1 MVPMSDE
8 AMCEAWERLM
18 ATSVPAEKRDAIRA
32 GFYAEPSAQARY
44 ATLLEF
50 SSYLRQDEQ
59 TRARAHAVRRGQR
72 GANPANGNDAAEET
86 RDSLERLIQ
95 RQTDTEPS
103 LAWLLGR
110 VRARLAGASVHGPR
124 SSAQSVPDANRWTS
138 PFAGG
143 PHRHRRS
150 EFGRLCDAAVRV
162 ALARATSRPR
172 RLFRAR
178 RAHAGTERA
187 QTQNEATRRGLTPC
201 HPGAHLFART
211 PGPFAVT
218 TWG

>member
-110 VRARLAGASVHGPR
+110 VVLIAIAVVSLVVFVTLRCASPSHAQLHGLDVFFEHDAHTPAL
-124 SSAQSVPDANRWTS
+124 SALKPKMKLRDEV
-138 PFAGG
+138 
-143 PHRHRRS
+143 
-150 EFGRLCDAAVRV
+150 
-162 ALARATSRPR
+162 
-172 RLFRAR
+172 
-178 RAHAGTERA
+178 
-187 QTQNEATRRGLTPC
+187 
-201 HPGAHLFART
+201 
-211 PGPFAVT
+211 
-218 TWG
+218 